1 MSDTL
6 VILPTYNECE
16 TLEEVVCGV
25 LAASAFVEILIVD
38 DHSPD
43 GTGEIAD
50 RLTAQHSHVHVL
62 HRPDKGGL
70 GSAYRAGFRW
80 GLDRGFDVLVEMD
93 ADLSHDPAALPPLLE
108 ATSSADVV
116 VGSRY
121 VPGGRTEN
129 WPWHRRALSR
139 GGNRYVQLVSG
150 VPVHDATS
158 GYRAF
163 RREVLEELDVDSLRS
178 EGYSFQ
184 LETVLCAWRKGFTIA
199 ELPITFV
206 ERRSGASKISRA
218 IIFEAL
224 WRVLL
229 WSCTGGHGPA
239 LRHNR
244 SVQASAAWP
253 PRGCI

>member
-1 MSDTL
+1 MSGTL
-6 VILPTYNECE
+6 VILPTYNERE
-16 TLEEVVCGV
+16 TLEEVVRGLLTV
-25 LAASAFVEILIVD
+25 SAFVELLIVD
-38 DHSPD
+38 DSSPD

-50 RLTAQHSHVHVL
+50 QLSGEHSRVRVL
-62 HRPDKGGL
+62 HRPKKGGL
-70 GSAYRAGFRW
+70 GSAYRSGFRW
-80 GLDRGFDVLVEMD
+80 GLDQGYDVLVEMD
-93 ADLSHDPAALPPLLE
+93 ADLSHDPAALPRLLA
-108 ATSSADVV
+108 ATSWADLV

-121 VPGGRTEN
+121 IPGGRTEG

-163 RREVLEELDVDSLRS
+163 RREVLEELGVDSLRS

-184 LETVLCAWRKGFTIA
+184 LETVLLAWREGFTIA

-224 WRVLL
+224 WRVLV
-229 WSCTGGHGPA
+229 WSSTGPRRPA
-239 LRHNR
+239 PIHRR
-244 SVQASAAWP
+244 SVDASGA
-253 PRGCI
+253 

>member
-1 MSDTL
+1 MSRTL
-6 VILPTYNECE
+6 VILPTYDECD
-16 TLEEVVCGV
+16 TLEEVVSGV
-25 LAASAFVEILIVD
+25 LAAASLVEVLVVD
-38 DHSPD
+38 DSSPD

-50 RLTAQHSHVHVL
+50 RLSARHSRVHVM
-62 HRPDKGGL
+62 HRPSKLGL
-70 GSAYRAGFRW
+70 GSAYRNGFRW
-80 GLDRGFDVLVEMD
+80 GLDRGYDVLVEMD
-93 ADLSHDPAALPPLLE
+93 ADLSHDPAALPQLLA
-108 ATSSADVV
+108 ATSWADLVL
-116 VGSRY
+116 GSRY

-163 RREVLEELDVDSLRS
+163 RRDVLEELEVDSLRS

-184 LETVLCAWRKGFTIA
+184 LETVLHAWRRGFTIA

-218 IIFEAL
+218 IVFEAL
-224 WRVLL
+224 WRVLI
-229 WSCTGGHGPA
+229 WSWTGPRRAAPVHS
-239 LRHNR
+239 R
-244 SVQASAAWP
+244 SVDTSGA
-253 PRGCI
+253 

>member
-1 MSDTL
+1 MSGTL
-6 VILPTYNECE
+6 VILPTYNERE
-16 TLEEVVCGV
+16 TLEEVVRGLLV
-25 LAASAFVEILIVD
+25 ASPFVDILIVD
-38 DHSPD
+38 DSSPD
-43 GTGEIAD
+43 GTGEIAN
-50 RLTAQHSHVHVL
+50 RLSAQHSRVRVL
-62 HRPDKGGL
+62 HRPTKGGL
-70 GSAYRAGFRW
+70 GSAYRSGFRW
-80 GLDRGFDVLVEMD
+80 GLDRGYDLLVEMD
-93 ADLSHDPAALPPLLE
+93 ADLSHDPSALPQLLA
-108 ATSSADVV
+108 ATSWADLV

-121 VPGGRTEN
+121 VAGGSTQG

-184 LETVLCAWRKGFTIA
+184 LETVLHAWREGFTIA

-224 WRVLL
+224 WRVFV
-229 WSCTGGHGPA
+229 WSCTGPRRAAPVHK
-239 LRHNR
+239 R
-244 SVQASAAWP
+244 SVDASGA
-253 PRGCI
+253 